1 MLNLNIFL
9 PNYFFNKIWDITEED
24 LKKIGARLLILDVDN
39 TLTEHKQTFLHPK
52 VEEWL
57 TAVKNNTQIQLV
69 IMSNTNNL
77 QIKKIAEEKGIP
89 YLGNVHKP
97 FSYGFKMVM
106 NKVNVKRS
114 EVAIIGDQIYTD
126 ILGGNLF
133 GIKTILV
140 TPIKLENTFFFKL
153 KRKLEVPFLNQ
164 IKNKKRK

>member
-1 MLNLNIFL
+1 MNIFL

-24 LKKIGARLLILDVDN
+24 LEKIGVHLLILDVDN
-39 TLTEHKQTFLHPK
+39 TLTEHKQTFLHSK

-77 QIKKIAEEKGIP
+77 KIKKIAEEKGIP
-89 YLGNVHKP
+89 YLGNAHKP
-97 FSYGFKMVM
+97 LSYGFKMVM
-106 NKVNVKRS
+106 SKASVKKS

-153 KRKLEVPFLNQ
+153 KRKLEAPFLNQ
-164 IKNKKRK
+164 IENKKRK